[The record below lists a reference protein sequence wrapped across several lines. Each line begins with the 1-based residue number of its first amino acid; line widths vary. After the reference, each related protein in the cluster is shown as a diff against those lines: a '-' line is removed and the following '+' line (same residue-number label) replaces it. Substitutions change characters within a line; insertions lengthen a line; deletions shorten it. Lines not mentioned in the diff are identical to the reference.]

1 MPRLDRAD
9 VTYSSS
15 PSMELPERL
24 PGVSVP
30 PLTVTLTT
38 DTPNSS
44 DAADLWP
51 NFWAPHIEPSTDIRS
66 TPAFGRSGHSLTSP
80 EQSLTRSGHPADAT
94 RRTQVQRDRL
104 LLRRSVAVQK
114 SASISRQVRNADF

>member
-51 NFWAPHIEPSTDIRS
+51 NFWARTSNHPPIFAPRPRLGDPDIR
-66 TPAFGRSGHSLTSP
+66 
-80 EQSLTRSGHPADAT
+80 
-94 RRTQVQRDRL
+94 
-104 LLRRSVAVQK
+104 
-114 SASISRQVRNADF
+114 